1 MRQRRIYCG
10 IEFCENFNETHAI
23 AEDDNIETM
32 AVIELLFPCSV
43 YIVPTYIPD
52 III

>member
-1 MRQRRIYCG
+1 MRQLRIYCG
-10 IEFCENFNETHAI
+10 TKLCENFNAMQAI

-32 AVIELLFPCSV
+32 PVIELLFPCSV